1 MNLPQLYDI
10 FNEKWK
16 NFQTCWII
24 SDTHFGNK
32 DMQLYWNYP
41 EPEEM
46 VKNINSCVGK
56 KDMLIIL
63 GDVGDTRYVSDLKG
77 YKVLIMGNYDKGKSN
92 YHRKQHIYTYD
103 SSLLDDDTGF
113 IERTEYIAT
122 MKIVTTHRYNT
133 QHEPFDY
140 WTVEYDNQL
149 FDEVYSGPLMIGQK
163 LLLSHE
169 PITYIPGVF
178 NLHGHCHSGT
188 LSEND
193 YKSLNLCAE
202 KLNFKPLN
210 FNQWLKKNNSLGKID
225 NIHEHFIYWA
235 NNKTSGI

>member
-10 FNEKWK
+10 FNDKWK
-16 NFQTCWII
+16 DFQTCWII
-24 SDTHFGNK
+24 ADTYFGDK

-41 EPEEM
+41 EPEKI

-77 YKVLIMGNYDKGKSN
+77 YKVLIMGNHDKGKSN
-92 YHRKQHIYTYD
+92 YYRKYQTTVTHKYDIQHKPYD
-103 SSLLDDDTGF
+103 YCKVD
-113 IERTEYIAT
+113 
-122 MKIVTTHRYNT
+122 
-133 QHEPFDY
+133 
-140 WTVEYDNQL
+140 YDNQL

-169 PITYIPGVF
+169 PIIYIPGIF
-178 NLHGHCHSGT
+178 NLYGHCHSGI
-188 LSEND
+188 LFEND
-193 YKSLNLCAE
+193 DTNLNLCAE
-202 KLNFKPLN
+202 RLNFKPLN
-210 FNQWLKKNNSLGKID
+210 FNQWLKKNSHLGKID

-235 NNKTSGI
+235 NKKTSDI

>member
-16 NFQTCWII
+16 DFQTCWII
-24 SDTHFGNK
+24 ADTHFGDK

-41 EPEEM
+41 EPEEII
-46 VKNINSCVGK
+46 KNINSCVGK
-56 KDMLIIL
+56 KDILIIL

-77 YKVLIMGNYDKGKSN
+77 YKVLIMGNHDKGKSN
-92 YHRKQHIYTYD
+92 YYRKYQTTVTHKYD
-103 SSLLDDDTGF
+103 
-113 IERTEYIAT
+113 
-122 MKIVTTHRYNT
+122 T
-133 QHEPFDY
+133 QHKPYDY
-140 WTVEYDNQL
+140 WKVDYDNQL

-193 YKSLNLCAE
+193 DKSLNLCAD
-202 KLNFKPLN
+202 KLDFKPLN
-210 FNQWLKKNNSLGKID
+210 FNQWLKKNSPLGKIN

-235 NNKTSGI
+235 NKKTSDI

>member
-16 NFQTCWII
+16 DFQTCWII
-24 SDTHFGNK
+24 ADTHFGDK

-41 EPEEM
+41 EPEKI

-63 GDVGDTRYVSDLKG
+63 GDVGDTRYISDLKG
-77 YKVLIMGNYDKGKSN
+77 YKVLIMGNHDKGKSN
-92 YHRKQHIYTYD
+92 YYRKYQTTVTHKYDAQHKPYY
-103 SSLLDDDTGF
+103 
-113 IERTEYIAT
+113 
-122 MKIVTTHRYNT
+122 
-133 QHEPFDY
+133 Y
-140 WTVEYDNQL
+140 WKVDYDNQL

-169 PITYIPGVF
+169 PITYIPGIF
-178 NLHGHCHSGT
+178 NLHGHCHNGI
-188 LSEND
+188 LFEND
-193 YKSLNLCAE
+193 DTSLNLCAE
-202 KLNFKPLN
+202 RLGFKPLN
-210 FNQWLKKNNSLGKID
+210 FNQWLKKNIHLGKIN

-235 NNKTSGI
+235 SNKTSDI

>member
-24 SDTHFGNK
+24 ADTHFGDKN
-32 DMQLYWNYP
+32 MQLYWNYP
-41 EPEEM
+41 EPEEI

-77 YKVLIMGNYDKGKSN
+77 YKVLVMGNHDKGKSN
-92 YHRKQHIYTYD
+92 YYREHQIFVYD
-103 SSLLDDDTGF
+103 STILGDYNSFVEG
-113 IERTEYIAT
+113 TEYT
-122 MKIVTTHRYNT
+122 SNMKITVTHEYDT
-133 QHEPFDY
+133 QHKPFDY
-140 WTVEYDNQL
+140 WKVDYDNQL

-169 PITYIPGVF
+169 PITYIPGIF
-178 NLHGHCHSGT
+178 NLHGHFHCGA

-193 YKSLNLCAE
+193 DKSLNLCAD
-202 KLNFKPLN
+202 KLDFKPLN
-210 FNQWLKKNNSLGKID
+210 FNQWLKKNIHLGKID

-235 NNKTSGI
+235 NKKTSDI

>member
-16 NFQTCWII
+16 DFQTCWII
-24 SDTHFGNK
+24 ADTQFGDK

-41 EPEEM
+41 EPEEI

-77 YKVLIMGNYDKGKSN
+77 YKVLVMGNYDKGKSN
-92 YHRKQHIYTYD
+92 YYRKYQTTVTHKYD
-103 SSLLDDDTGF
+103 
-113 IERTEYIAT
+113 
-122 MKIVTTHRYNT
+122 T
-133 QHEPFDY
+133 QHKSYDY
-140 WTVEYDNQL
+140 WKVDYDNQL

-169 PITYIPGVF
+169 PIIYIPGIF
-178 NLHGHCHSGT
+178 NLYGHCHSGI
-188 LSEND
+188 LFEND
-193 YKSLNLCAE
+193 DTSLNLCAE

-210 FNQWLKKNNSLGKID
+210 FNQWLKKNSHLGKID

-235 NNKTSGI
+235 NKKTSDI